1 MSCAMRSM
9 MTRYPL
15 GSAIFTPPSFTKSAE
30 TSSTFRLLIRST
42 NAGGNVFSIP
52 NITPIFFVLTK
63 PHFLT
68 VFKICHPERSAASL
82 REAAT
87 QSKDPFNLSCPSQDR
102 PAPQISR
109 SILPPS
115 SPTTA
120 NHARYDLP
128 KHPASA
134 AQPSHEAYSTISHSH
149 PGTCPTHP
157 RPVQS

>member
-1 MSCAMRSM
+1 MSCEMRSM

-52 NITPIFFVLTK
+52 KITPIFFVLTK

-82 REAAT
+82 RESHAIEGPL
-87 QSKDPFNLSCPSQDR
+87 QSVLPFAGSPHTPNQPKYFTAILSHHGQSCP
-102 PAPQISR
+102 
-109 SILPPS
+109 
-115 SPTTA
+115 
-120 NHARYDLP
+120 
-128 KHPASA
+128 
-134 AQPSHEAYSTISHSH
+134 
-149 PGTCPTHP
+149 
-157 RPVQS
+157 V